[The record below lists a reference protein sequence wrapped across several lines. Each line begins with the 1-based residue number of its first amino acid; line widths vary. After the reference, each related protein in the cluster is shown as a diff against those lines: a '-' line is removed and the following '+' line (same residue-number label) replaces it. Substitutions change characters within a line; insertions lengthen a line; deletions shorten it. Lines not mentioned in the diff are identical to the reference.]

1 MFAVLGPSV
10 ALPHLFE
17 SNVRTMKDIL
27 FVSLLLTMVSSGL
40 AATSS
45 DDMDKGFFERKL
57 ATRQQNEALRIAAY
71 KGQLELVKHALEGNH
86 LHFDTRHGNVHGPRA
101 PVANHNNIHYDRN
114 YKDPFTTQYT
124 ALHAAGVSGNFDIVD
139 VLLEHG
145 WSPDTRNREGAK
157 PSEIARRSGNTDLF
171 EYLKSKETPEPT
183 RQDEL

>member
-1 MFAVLGPSV
+1 
-10 ALPHLFE
+10 
-17 SNVRTMKDIL
+17 
-27 FVSLLLTMVSSGL
+27 
-40 AATSS
+40 
-45 DDMDKGFFERKL
+45 MDRCVFERNV

-71 KGQLELVKHALEGNH
+71 KGQLDLVKHALEGNH

-183 RQDEL
+183 HQDEL